1 MGSVHIW
8 DGISWANTNV
18 AGLERVVME
27 SRRQDNQ
34 PGDAPCGPHH
44 GGSPYRCRFREV
56 VLILRGLLVPP
67 PSSFTFT
74 ELVCNRTFD
83 KYSCWPDTPPNTT
96 ANISCPWYLPWYHKG
111 NGVVSAWEAEGAK
124 SGSGLTRAYTHVPV
138 QHRLVF
144 KRCGPD
150 GQWVRGPRGQSWRD
164 ASQCQMDDD
173 EIEVQVSSE
182 GCGVVLPW
190 GCVGPGDMV
199 LPSPTPP
206 LVCRRG

>member
-1 MGSVHIW
+1 MLLTQLHCP
-8 DGISWANTNV
+8 N
-18 AGLERVVME
+18 LLLLL
-27 SRRQDNQ
+27 
-34 PGDAPCGPHH
+34 
-44 GGSPYRCRFREV
+44 V
-56 VLILRGLLVPP
+56 VLSCLPKAPSAQVMDFLFEKWKLYSDQCHHNLSLLPP
-67 PSSFTFT
+67 PT

-96 ANISCPWYLPWYHKG
+96 ANISCPWYLPWYHK
-111 NGVVSAWEAEGAK
+111 
-124 SGSGLTRAYTHVPV
+124 V

-150 GQWVRGPRGQSWRD
+150 GQWVRGPRGQPWRD

-173 EIEVQVSSE
+173 EIEVQVSSG
-182 GCGVVLPW
+182 GCGVVLSW
-190 GCVGPGDMV
+190 GCMGTGDMV